1 MRLLP
6 AHVQDAKEMARALC
20 DCLLDVGVTMDDSDP
35 SAPLPTLQRTQ
46 ELMAKAFGY
55 ASWRELCALLKQPH
69 KPYYL
74 DEMMES
80 ELPKH
85 VDLLGSRLAALLGLG
100 VENPLIWLV
109 LDDSGVGHK
118 PKTRRV
124 RWERKIARARRRE
137 MAKRLGK
144 ELGIQHGMTS
154 PEGGRLRSVPIGECM
169 ELEVT
174 LRSRAT
180 FGESKETIRVWYGQ
194 SPEDVAERIAKG
206 YGAEVVEIRNPDGSV
221 YVVPVKVEDSPTP
234 GNCHN

>member
-35 SAPLPTLQRTQ
+35 SAPLPSLQRTQ

-55 ASWRELCALLKQPH
+55 ASWHELCALLKQPH

-74 DEMMES
+74 DDMTES
-80 ELPKH
+80 ELPNH

-100 VENPLIWLV
+100 VENPLVWLV

-118 PKTRRV
+118 PKTRRA
-124 RWERKIARARRRE
+124 RWERKTARARRRD

-144 ELGIQHGMTS
+144 ELGISHGVTNS
-154 PEGGRLRSVPIGECM
+154 EGAAIKSVPYGECM

-194 SPEDVAERIAKG
+194 SPEVVAERVAKD
-206 YGAEVVEIRNPDGSV
+206 YGAEVVEIRYPDGK
-221 YVVPVKVEDSPTP
+221 PWL
-234 GNCHN
+234 